1 MSIKTLKK
9 RIALVAVTALT
20 AGVFSVATA
29 PIARAAAGDLVVELG
44 TGAGTGICSVS
55 QSSAFTTSLV
65 AARTSTLAAPVTVTM
80 AVGGTLG
87 YSKPI
92 TDKYVTWPSNGVMT
106 HATAGTLHSNYGVYG
121 FATGGSTAIDATAT
135 QLLTAAAVGTFTVK
149 SYDAALYSAVNT
161 VNTSATQIGSFT
173 VSVVATCASTGY
185 SATYSAIQTSG
196 AYNASPSNTTA
207 DVLVYAAGTKA
218 YINIIGKNGY
228 NAALPASTVWA
239 ASATNGA
246 KVSIGTSSAISA
258 STTADGANS
267 FTSTAAAGTNVS
279 VRVGAPSGAALSTVV
294 TVTADG
300 AAVTTESIT
309 FQAAP
314 EKLVLLGSTIG
325 KISSASEGSF
335 VFQLQDAA
343 GTPVAGAAVTG
354 VASTYG
360 AVVTGV
366 TIVKEAT
373 TIASDMSPGGET
385 VNGVD
390 LAVASGGSSG
400 SSTSTNGTAKFACNA
415 AALTPG
421 TASIGLQFTHPITE
435 ATITTTISLKC
446 AGGVST
452 YTISTDKAVYKIGD
466 VMDITVT
473 ALASGNVAPND
484 FVFFTANE
492 LSVGGGSPIVNTTT
506 ADSFVAGVKKFKA
519 QVTTAGSFNVV
530 LTHAGSTTKS
540 ATAAFTVSPAS
551 GTTNEDVLKAIVS
564 LIASINKQIQAL
576 QKLILKR

>member
-1 MSIKTLKK
+1 MSNKTLLK
-9 RIALVAVTALT
+9 RISLGAVTALG
-20 AGVFSVATA
+20 AGLLSVVSIA
-29 PIARAAAGDLVVELG
+29 PAHAVAGDIIAELTDA
-44 TGAGTGICSVS
+44 TGVCSVS
-55 QSSAFTTSLV
+55 QSSAFLSNV
-65 AARTSTLAAPVTVTM
+65 GQPRSTLAAPVSVTI
-80 AVGGTLG
+80 AVGGTMG
-87 YSKPI
+87 YSKPTV
-92 TDKYVTWPSNGVMT
+92 TDQWTTWSSNGVMT
-106 HATAGTLHSNYGVYG
+106 HATAGTLHSSYGVYA
-121 FATGGSTAIDATAT
+121 FNSGGSTST
-135 QLLTAAAVGTFTVK
+135 QTLTANAAGAFTIK
-149 SYDAALYSAVNT
+149 SYNTAAPYSAVNT
-161 VNTSATQIGSFT
+161 PASTSVQASVLNIT
-173 VSVVATCASTGY
+173 VVATCASTGY

-196 AYNASPSNTTA
+196 AYNGSPSNTTA

-218 YINIIGKNGY
+218 YINIVGKNGY
-228 NAALPASTVWA
+228 NTALPASTVWA

-246 KVSIGTSSAISA
+246 KVSIGTSAAISA
-258 STTADGANS
+258 STTTDGANS
-267 FTSTAAAGTNVS
+267 FTSAAAAGTNVS

-300 AAVTTESIT
+300 APVTTESIT

-354 VASTYG
+354 VSSTYG
-360 AVVTGV
+360 PVVTGV

-390 LAVASGGSSG
+390 LAVASGGTSG

-466 VMDITVT
+466 IMDITIT
-473 ALASGNVAPND
+473 ALASGSVAPND

-492 LSVGGGSPIVNTTT
+492 LSVGGGTPVVNTATT
-506 ADSFVAGVKKFKA
+506 DSFVAGVKKYKA

-540 ATAAFTVSPAS
+540 ATAPFTVSPAS

>member
-1 MSIKTLKK
+1 MKQ

-20 AGVFSVATA
+20 AGVLSVATSPVA
-29 PIARAAAGDLVVELG
+29 NAAVGDMVVELG
-44 TGAGTGICSVS
+44 TGAGNGVCSVY
-55 QSSAFTTSLV
+55 QGSAFTTSLV
-65 AARTSTLAAPVTVTM
+65 AARTSTLASPVTVTV
-80 AVGGTLG
+80 AVGGSVG
-87 YSKPI
+87 YSRPL
-92 TDKYVTWPSNGVMT
+92 TDKFVAWPSTSVMT
-106 HATAGTLHSNYGVYG
+106 HSTAGTLHSNYGVY
-121 FATGGSTAIDATAT
+121 ALTTGGSTGIDTTAT
-135 QLLTAAAVGTFTVK
+135 QLLTAVSVGSFSVK
-149 SYDAALYSAVNT
+149 TYDIAPYSAVNT
-161 VNTSATQIGSFT
+161 PAAATQIGQFN
-173 VSVVATCASTGY
+173 VVVVASCASTGY
-185 SATYSAIQTSG
+185 SATYSSIQTSG
-196 AYNASPSNTTA
+196 AYNAAPSNTAA

-228 NAALPASTVWA
+228 NAALPTGTVWA

-258 STTADGANS
+258 STTTDGANS
-267 FTSTAAAGTNVS
+267 FTSASAAGTSVS

-343 GTPVAGAAVTG
+343 GNPVAGAAVTG

-360 AVVTGV
+360 PIVTGV

-373 TIASDMSPGGET
+373 TIASDMSPADET
-385 VNGVD
+385 VNGVN
-390 LAVASGGSSG
+390 LAKASGGSSD
-400 SSTSTNGTAKFACNA
+400 SSTSTNGTAKFACNS

-421 TASIGLQFTHPITE
+421 TAAIGLQFTHPITE
-435 ATITTTISLKC
+435 AVITTTVSLKC
-446 AGGVST
+446 AGGVNT

-466 VMDITVT
+466 IMDITIT

-492 LSVGGGSPIVNTTT
+492 LSVGGGTPIVNTAVT
-506 ADSFVAGVKKFKA
+506 DSFVAGVKKYKA

>member
-44 TGAGTGICSVS
+44 TAAGTGICSVS

-65 AARTSTLAAPVTVTM
+65 AARTSTLTAPVTVTM

-121 FATGGSTAIDATAT
+121 FATGGSTGIDATAT

-161 VNTSATQIGSFT
+161 VNTSAVQIGSFT
-173 VSVVATCASTGY
+173 VNVVATCAATGY
-185 SATYSAIQTSG
+185 SGTYSSSQVSG
-196 AYNASPSNTTA
+196 AFNSSPSNTTA
-207 DVLVYAAGTKA
+207 DVLTYSAGSKA

-228 NAALPASTVWA
+228 NATLPASTVWA

-258 STTADGANS
+258 STTSDGANS
-267 FTSTAAAGTNVS
+267 FTSTAAAGTNIS
-279 VRVGAPSGAALSTVV
+279 VRVGAPSAAAVTTVV

-300 AAVTTESIT
+300 APVTTETIS
-309 FQAAP
+309 FQAEP
-314 EKLVLLGSTIG
+314 SKLVLLGQAIG
-325 KISSASEGSF
+325 KISSASEGAF
-335 VFQLQDAA
+335 AFQLQDAA
-343 GTPVAGAAVTG
+343 GNPVAGADVSAI
-354 VASTYG
+354 ASTYTPRVTSVT
-360 AVVTGV
+360 VV
-366 TIVKEAT
+366 KQAT
-373 TIASDMSPGGET
+373 TVASDMSPGDET
-385 VNGVD
+385 ANSVNI
-390 LAVASGGSSG
+390 ASIFGTST
-400 SSTSTNGTAKFACNA
+400 SSTSTNGTAKFACNPA
-415 AALTPG
+415 TSSG
-421 TASIGLQFTHPITE
+421 SSPITLRF
-435 ATITTTISLKC
+435 TTPVTEVNVDTVVNLTC
-446 AGGVST
+446 AGGVAT
-452 YTISTDKAVYKIGD
+452 YTISTDKAKYNVGD
-466 VMDITVT
+466 VMEITIT
-473 ALASGNVAPND
+473 AKDSAGNAPND

-492 LSVGGGSPIVNTTT
+492 LSVGGGSPVANTATT
-506 ADSFVAGVKKFKA
+506 DSFVAGVKKYKA
-519 QVTTAGSFNVV
+519 QLTTAGAFNVV
-530 LTHAGSTTKS
+530 LTHAGSVTKS
-540 ATAAFTVSPAS
+540 ATAAYTVTS
-551 GTTNEDVLKAIVS
+551 GDVSNAEVLKSIVA
-564 LIASINKQIQAL
+564 LIASINKQIAAL